1 MIVAILKNSSEAS
14 HLNWEK
20 ACKSAG
26 IDYKIVELKN
36 ADFLDRIININ
47 PDFCLAQPPG
57 ATTTQKNMYD
67 ERIYSIKKYLN
78 IPVFPSWHEIIL
90 HENKKALF
98 YFLKS
103 NQIAHPTTF
112 LSYNKAESL
121 EFIYKTKYPIVAKTS
136 IGAASSGV
144 KIIQN
149 KKEGLTYLNKAFGG
163 GIKRR
168 FGPNRKTGSPK
179 SWLLKAFRSPDYFMK
194 KVKEYSER
202 NKDSESGYVLFQ
214 EYIEHNFEWRCVK
227 IGESF
232 FAYKKLK
239 IGQQASGAKQF
250 DYDAPPIELLDFTR
264 NLCEKH
270 DFNFMAVDMFYTGQ
284 KIYVN
289 ELQTIFGHKSPY
301 ICKVNGKPGRYT
313 CKNDKWLFE
322 EGNFNTNESYDLRI
336 ETAINLFN
344 KDRTTSSLKK

>member
-1 MIVAILKNSSEAS
+1 
-14 HLNWEK
+14 
-20 ACKSAG
+20 
-26 IDYKIVELKN
+26 
-36 ADFLDRIININ
+36 
-47 PDFCLAQPPG
+47 
-57 ATTTQKNMYD
+57 
-67 ERIYSIKKYLN
+67 
-78 IPVFPSWHEIIL
+78 
-90 HENKKALF
+90 
-98 YFLKS
+98 
-103 NQIAHPTTF
+103 
-112 LSYNKAESL
+112 
-121 EFIYKTKYPIVAKTS
+121 
-136 IGAASSGV
+136 
-144 KIIQN
+144 
-149 KKEGLTYLNKAFGG
+149 
-163 GIKRR
+163 
-168 FGPNRKTGSPK
+168 
-179 SWLLKAFRSPDYFMK
+179 MK